1 MAAELPRFA
10 FAACVD
16 RLLEQEDEIDEAAVM
31 VVSVDDQRTKKLAKL
46 QRFVVGLVPAKRA
59 ECLSQT
65 VRKDRRAATAFCE
78 ISTSVCRL

>member
-31 VVSVDDQRTKKLAKL
+31 VLSVDDQRTKKA
-46 QRFVVGLVPAKRA
+46 
-59 ECLSQT
+59 C
-65 VRKDRRAATAFCE
+65 
-78 ISTSVCRL
+78 

>member
-31 VVSVDDQRTKKLAKL
+31 VVSVDDLTNKKGLLSFSALKWDWFRQCAQNVCRKRSAKL
-46 QRFVVGLVPAKRA
+46 EEQRRHFAKSARA
-59 ECLSQT
+59 
-65 VRKDRRAATAFCE
+65 
-78 ISTSVCRL
+78 